1 MKKLAL
7 LISIFLVSN
16 LQSQKKELRQVDK
29 LITQSFF
36 DEANS
41 ELNNIESLVLS
52 SEDKNKALFFFYKS
66 KVSNE
71 LENFEDAIN
80 SYNNLMSINSSEYS
94 SKIDAE
100 IDFLI
105 DQIETSLVN
114 SAVADNQNENYSDAS
129 VKLYMAYNLNKDK
142 NKDYL
147 YYAAGSA
154 VNSRDYEKALG
165 HYLELKN
172 MNYTGIVN
180 EYFVTNNETGVEEKV
195 SESEYNLLDKS
206 KDYSNP
212 RIGKTESRYPEIVKN
227 IALIYVQQGKNDVA
241 IEAITEARNIQP
253 DDTSLILNEAD
264 LYIRMSNNADN
275 EEDRV
280 NYRTKFK
287 DLMELAITKDPENG
301 ILYYNLG
308 VISTEQGESDAAID
322 YYEKAINF
330 RPDYVDA
337 YLNLVSV
344 ILDGEQAVVDEMNS
358 LGTSKKDNIRYDE
371 LKIVRENLYK
381 RCVPYL
387 EKLIEVSPTNLDA
400 LRTLKNI
407 YSVLGDNE
415 GFREVSAQINELE
428 G

>member
-172 MNYTGIVN
+172 LNYTGIVN
-180 EYFVTNNETGVEEKV
+180 EYFVTNN
-195 SESEYNLLDKS
+195 
-206 KDYSNP
+206 
-212 RIGKTESRYPEIVKN
+212 
-227 IALIYVQQGKNDVA
+227 
-241 IEAITEARNIQP
+241 
-253 DDTSLILNEAD
+253 
-264 LYIRMSNNADN
+264 
-275 EEDRV
+275 
-280 NYRTKFK
+280 
-287 DLMELAITKDPENG
+287 
-301 ILYYNLG
+301 
-308 VISTEQGESDAAID
+308 
-322 YYEKAINF
+322 
-330 RPDYVDA
+330 
-337 YLNLVSV
+337 
-344 ILDGEQAVVDEMNS
+344 
-358 LGTSKKDNIRYDE
+358 
-371 LKIVRENLYK
+371 
-381 RCVPYL
+381 
-387 EKLIEVSPTNLDA
+387 
-400 LRTLKNI
+400 
-407 YSVLGDNE
+407 
-415 GFREVSAQINELE
+415 
-428 G
+428 